1 MKFQIAS
8 PVVSGASGGAQGQ
21 SSGGGAKAQRK
32 KDQRS
37 RKTRKW
43 SLEWLHSI
51 ENQNAICLFNGRDY
65 VASCF
70 VQGVSVTFSV
80 HVAFSSR
87 IVMCLLTPVGNMYQT

>member
-1 MKFQIAS
+1 MYGENTSLHSYLLIAGKHVSADQELIQITFCGEA
-8 PVVSGASGGAQGQ
+8 
-21 SSGGGAKAQRK
+21 
-32 KDQRS
+32 
-37 RKTRKW
+37 
-43 SLEWLHSI
+43 LEWLHSI